1 MRRQA
6 VHAQPRAIRAAL
18 EAVSQLLQRL
28 RQTAAQLTLKQR
40 WRHLPRFILRDW
52 LRNQPP
58 DPPFPPL
65 PLIDNCRA

>member
-6 VHAQPRAIRAAL
+6 IHVQPQAIRTAL

-28 RQTAAQLTLKQR
+28 RQTAEQLTLKQR
-40 WRHLPRFILRDW
+40 WRHLPRLILRDW

-58 DPPFPPL
+58 HPLFLPL
-65 PLIDNCRA
+65 PLIDNCRI